1 MVDFP
6 SVTWGIC
13 ERCGERTADAP
24 ASELSSADSTTD
36 LDTTGNGTELI
47 LFRGDYMCRLCRQW
61 ILDREASLRAAERRK
76 EEDSFRAR
84 AGFQKTIS

>member
-6 SVTWGIC
+6 STAWGIC
-13 ERCGERTADAP
+13 PVCGERTADAP

-47 LFRGDYMCRLCRQW
+47 LFRGDYMCPLCRQW
-61 ILDREASLRAAERRK
+61 ILDKEASLLAAEKRK
-76 EEDSFRAR
+76 DEDSFRSK
-84 AGFQKTIS
+84 AGFVKTI